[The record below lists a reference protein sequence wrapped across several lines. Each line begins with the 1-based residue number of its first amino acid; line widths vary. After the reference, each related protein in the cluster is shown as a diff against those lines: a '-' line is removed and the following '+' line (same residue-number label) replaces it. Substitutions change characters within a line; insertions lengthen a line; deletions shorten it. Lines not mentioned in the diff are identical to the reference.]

1 MRGPWGLI
9 GIVIA
14 LAIVGVLVKQRL
26 TSLPAKPTSSA
37 SSPAVET
44 PAQAKQVQQ
53 GVQQDVNKLMQGRSE
68 ELDKQQGDTRP

>member
-53 GVQQDVNKLMQGRSE
+53 GVQQDVNKLMQGRAE